1 MYGLEAHPG
10 WWLRTPE
17 FVRLVRHIAEEGAIM
32 RNTVRLGTIFG
43 IELKLDYSWFIIFVL
58 ITWSLAGH
66 YFPGAH
72 PGWSSGAYWALGAL
86 TSALFF
92 ASVVIHELAHSL
104 VSRAFGTPVHD
115 ITLFIFGGAAHISQE
130 PRRAREDLWMALA
143 GPTASLGLAALF
155 YALWW
160 LSLGVAGPL
169 HALAGWLGWINL
181 VLALFNLIPGFPL
194 DGGRVL
200 RAIIWGATGDLR
212 RATQIAAGVGRLVAF
227 GFIFWGIWQIFGGN
241 WADGLWIA
249 FIGWFLDSAATRSV
263 QQLAVQDLLTG
274 HTVREAM
281 LTDCPHV
288 PRRLTLD
295 VLVDQVAAASG
306 RRCFPVMEGEQVYG
320 LLTLQ
325 RITDVP
331 HARWP
336 DTRAE
341 DVMIPRSALKTVRPD
356 DELTTVLERMTDEDV
371 NQFPVIDDGR
381 WLGMVSRDT
390 LLSFLRARA
399 ARTA

>member
-1 MYGLEAHPG
+1 
-10 WWLRTPE
+10 
-17 FVRLVRHIAEEGAIM
+17 M
-32 RNTVRLGTIFG
+32 RNTIRLGTIFG

-66 YFPGAH
+66 YFPSAH
-72 PGWSSGAYWALGAL
+72 PGWSTGAYWALGAI

-104 VSRAFGTPVHD
+104 VSRAFGTPVQD

-130 PRRAREDLWMALA
+130 PRRAREELLMALA
-143 GPTASLGLAALF
+143 GPTASLVLAALF

-160 LSLGVAGPL
+160 LSLGFAGPL
-169 HALAGWLGWINL
+169 HALAVWLGWINL

-212 RATQIAAGVGRLVAF
+212 RATRIAAGVGRLVAF
-227 GFIFWGIWQIFGGN
+227 SFIFWGIWQIFGGN

-263 QQLAVQDLLTG
+263 QQLAVQDLLAG

-281 LTDCPHV
+281 LADCPHV

-295 VLVDQVAAASG
+295 VLVDQVAQTSG
-306 RRCFPVMEGEQVYG
+306 RRCFLVMEGDQVDG

-331 HARWP
+331 RARWP

-341 DVMIPRSALKTVRPD
+341 DVMIPRAELKTVRPD
-356 DELTTVLERMTDEDV
+356 DELTTVLERMTAEDV
-371 NQFPVIDDGR
+371 NQFPVLDEGR
-381 WLGMVSRDT
+381 LLGMVSRDT

-399 ARTA
+399 AQTA